1 MLEFESGLAAY
12 RTDRVGT
19 AIAQLFAAK
28 AAENSRR
35 FIELVMPRG
44 NQGGGNRNRN
54 SEGEFTSGNSGGS
67 RSSSG
72 GNQGGGNSSRSEAAR
87 KGGESHSKQHMKEIG
102 RKGGQN

>member
-1 MLEFESGLAAY
+1 MKPVWQHTERIELARPLRFAK
-12 RTDRVGT
+12 
-19 AIAQLFAAK
+19 AAK